1 MSIDE
6 RRLVL
11 VAEEDASIRETLGKF
26 LRLRGFDV
34 VAASTVDEALD
45 TIVLRQPAAAIVEL
59 RLADGSGRDV
69 VVSMPSRVPVIIF
82 TAEPSESS
90 QLERLRP
97 RTHLVLKPY
106 SLVMVIELLEEMLAR
121 TDALP

>member
-1 MSIDE
+1 MSKDGC
-6 RRLVL
+6 RLVL
-11 VAEEDASIRETLGKF
+11 VAEENASIRDVLEKF

-34 VAASTVDEALD
+34 VTASTVDEALD
-45 TIVLRQPAAAIVEL
+45 TILLRQPAAAIVEL
-59 RLADGSGRDV
+59 RLAGGSGRDV

-97 RTHLVLKPY
+97 RTRLVLKP
-106 SLVMVIELLEEMLAR
+106 VLAG
-121 TDALP
+121 DAD